1 MVWTQ
6 EALAF
11 RSSFGKTKLK
21 NGEVGSILK
30 GGAAERALWLK
41 KIGASD
47 TKLAPAWE
55 GRLKSIFSALGA

>member
-21 NGEVGSILK
+21 TGEVGSILK
-30 GGAAERALWLK
+30 GGAAERAL
-41 KIGASD
+41 A
-47 TKLAPAWE
+47 
-55 GRLKSIFSALGA
+55 